1 MRIVQPKVIL
11 LAETKLVDLHYGP
24 DNLPTDPWSDFR
36 EAVGAPQWSTD
47 ARAEGEGLIEAAGR
61 MCYRSW
67 APGLNPNVTKVR
79 EGNRS
84 YIGNILAQKHGSILE
99 HVNTTWAFLNVS
111 RVFTHELCRHRA
123 GTAVSQESL
132 RYVRLENLP
141 MVHSDELPDDGMEV
155 AGKVMETWQ
164 NMLAEQFG
172 LDQSKDFAYKK
183 RKTSAMRRI
192 APLGLATNMIWTC
205 NLRELRHVITLRTD
219 SSAEEEIRKV
229 IGMLAE
235 MAIPRYPAVFQDF
248 HKKED
253 GSWEPENW
261 KV

>member
-11 LAETKLVDLHYGP
+11 LAETKQVFGGLDEVVEHAG
-24 DNLPTDPWSDFR
+24 
-36 EAVGAPQWSTD
+36 AVGEWHTD
-47 ARAEGEGLIEAAGR
+47 AKTDGERLIEAAGR

-79 EGNRS
+79 EGNKE
-84 YIGNILAQKHGSILE
+84 YIGNILKQKHGSVLE

-111 RVFTHELCRHRA
+111 RVFTHELVRHRA
-123 GTAVSQESL
+123 GTAISQESL
-132 RYVRLENLP
+132 RYVRLEDIP
-141 MVHSDELPDDGMEV
+141 FAYTAELPEEICDPLLGEMEQV
-155 AGKVMETWQ
+155 Q
-164 NMLAEQFG
+164 RDLAQHFQ
-172 LDQSKDFAYKK
+172 LDSLDASFSGGHPKDFAYKK
-183 RKTSAMRRI
+183 RKTSAMRRL

-205 NLRELRHVITLRTD
+205 NMRELRHVITLRTD

-229 IGMLAE
+229 IGMLADI
-235 MAIPRYPAVFQDF
+235 AIPRYPAIFQDF
-248 HKKED
+248 TKKED